1 MYVISGWCNAR
12 AGWEAAGIDFGA
24 LYCMEAPPLLQTPTT
39 PYLLILWVNLL
50 EGERF
55 GKSLLTIRCLNDLR
69 NMIYF
74 LILFLCYFKGS
85 PYAMQV
91 PREISYEDLQKLMLK
106 EMCQIVAE
114 RVLEN
119 SQGPEIF
126 RARIAEAHRPRDPA
140 YLQPEVPTIYK
151 K

>member
-1 MYVISGWCNAR
+1 
-12 AGWEAAGIDFGA
+12 
-24 LYCMEAPPLLQTPTT
+24 
-39 PYLLILWVNLL
+39 
-50 EGERF
+50 
-55 GKSLLTIRCLNDLR
+55 
-69 NMIYF
+69 
-74 LILFLCYFKGS
+74 
-85 PYAMQV
+85 MQV

-140 YLQPEVPTIYK
+140 YLQPEVPTYDKIICLNYTHFHTIDHLLHTI
-151 K
+151 

>member
-1 MYVISGWCNAR
+1 M
-12 AGWEAAGIDFGA
+12 
-24 LYCMEAPPLLQTPTT
+24 LYILQ
-39 PYLLILWVNLL
+39 
-50 EGERF
+50 
-55 GKSLLTIRCLNDLR
+55 S
-69 NMIYF
+69 
-74 LILFLCYFKGS
+74 GS

-119 SQGPEIF
+119 AQGSEIF

-140 YLQPEVPTIYK
+140 YLLPEVKPVTFSLV
-151 K
+151 